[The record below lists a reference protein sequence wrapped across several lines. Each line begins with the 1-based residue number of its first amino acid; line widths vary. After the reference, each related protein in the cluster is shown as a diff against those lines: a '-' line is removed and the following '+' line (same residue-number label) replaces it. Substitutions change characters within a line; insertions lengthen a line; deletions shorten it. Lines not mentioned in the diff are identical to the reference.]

1 VFSARCFQRRAGR
14 GGQGFSEQLPL
25 VPARYQGRKG
35 AVNQPVI
42 GSRPRGL
49 WSALSEDGG

>member
-1 VFSARCFQRRAGR
+1 MFSARCFQRRAGR